1 MKEPKFK
8 NYKEKQEF
16 YKERSNRILGRYDSG
31 KRVTRSGEIIPG
43 IPFVNEEKRK
53 LKEERRLKKKGKQR

>member
-16 YKERSNRILGRYDSG
+16 YKERSNRVLGRYDSG
-31 KRVTRSGEIIPG
+31 KRFSRSGELRIKG
-43 IPFVNEEKRK
+43 IPFVNEEKR
-53 LKEERRLKKKGKQR
+53 LKKKGKQR